1 MMLNT
6 LTCMKSTSKN
16 RTRVFLDT
24 NIILDVLSSGT
35 RLHREA
41 SRKII
46 QAVCNGEM
54 EAFITTQSILD
65 TQYVLSKEGSFSFSK
80 FSQVMLF
87 IMSFVNVIQIDGLSI
102 REALKNPTGD
112 FEDDAQFIQA
122 DSEGFDVIVTSDRRF
137 LARQEDN
144 GPLLLSPEDLIAR
157 MS

>member
-1 MMLNT
+1 
-6 LTCMKSTSKN
+6 MKSTSKT

>member
-1 MMLNT
+1 MMLNM
-6 LTCMKSTSKN
+6 LTCMKSTSKT

>member
-6 LTCMKSTSKN
+6 LTCMKSTSKT

-24 NIILDVLSSGT
+24 NTILDVLSSGT

>member
-144 GPLLLSPEDLIAR
+144 GPLLLSPEGLIAR

>member
-1 MMLNT
+1 
-6 LTCMKSTSKN
+6 MKSTSKT

-35 RLHREA
+35 RMHREA

>member
-1 MMLNT
+1 MMLNM
-6 LTCMKSTSKN
+6 LTCMKSTSKT

-144 GPLLLSPEDLIAR
+144 GPLLLSPEGLIAR

>member
-1 MMLNT
+1 MLNT
-6 LTCMKSTSKN
+6 LTCMKSTSKT

>member
-1 MMLNT
+1 
-6 LTCMKSTSKN
+6 
-16 RTRVFLDT
+16 
-24 NIILDVLSSGT
+24 
-35 RLHREA
+35 
-41 SRKII
+41 
-46 QAVCNGEM
+46 M

>member
-1 MMLNT
+1 
-6 LTCMKSTSKN
+6 MKSTSKT

-137 LARQEDN
+137 LSRQEDN
-144 GPLLLSPEDLIAR
+144 GPLLLSPEGLIAR

>member
-1 MMLNT
+1 
-6 LTCMKSTSKN
+6 MKSTSKT

-102 REALKNPTGD
+102 REALKNPTVD

-144 GPLLLSPEDLIAR
+144 GPLLLSPEGLIAR

>member
-6 LTCMKSTSKN
+6 LTCMKSTSTT

>member
-1 MMLNT
+1 
-6 LTCMKSTSKN
+6 MKSTSKT

-102 REALKNPTGD
+102 CEALKNPTGD

-144 GPLLLSPEDLIAR
+144 GPLLLSPEGLIAR

>member
-1 MMLNT
+1 
-6 LTCMKSTSKN
+6 MKSTSTT

>member
-1 MMLNT
+1 M
-6 LTCMKSTSKN
+6 
-16 RTRVFLDT
+16 VFLDT

-144 GPLLLSPEDLIAR
+144 GPLLLSPEGLIAR

>member
-1 MMLNT
+1 
-6 LTCMKSTSKN
+6 MKSTSKT

-144 GPLLLSPEDLIAR
+144 GPLLLSPEGLIAR